1 MIKSNWILFVLIVAI
16 LLLGFFQFRSCSD
29 HTADKLQVDKT
40 VLAKKND
47 SLLSVVAEIF
57 RRDALLRQDYELD
70 TTIYKFKIDSLTKR
84 EQNARIQS
92 ATLEKELEQTI
103 SDLKDAVMGS
113 SSGSD
118 TGLLRQM
125 ETLKKQFSDYVN
137 QNEFGNQVNDA
148 TSTYY
153 NGHIA
158 YLDSVI
164 SEKNKTIDSL
174 KVNYY
179 AEADVVK
186 KLMADLDQAIAQ
198 LKKGKRTN
206 ILRTIGEAV
215 LVILLIAKK

>member
-1 MIKSNWILFVLIVAI
+1 MIKSNWILFVLIAAI

-29 HTADKLQVDKT
+29 HTVDILQVDKT

-103 SDLKDAVMGS
+103 SDLKDAVMNS

-137 QNEFGNQVNDA
+137 QNEFGNQVNDE
-148 TSTYY
+148 TNTYY
-153 NGHIA
+153 TGHIK

-164 SEKNKTIDSL
+164 SEKDKTIDSL

>member
-1 MIKSNWILFVLIVAI
+1 MIKSNWLLFVLIAAI
-16 LLLGFFQFRSCSD
+16 LLLGFFQFRSCRD
-29 HTADKLQVDKT
+29 HTADILQGDKT

-47 SLLSVVAEIF
+47 SLLNVVAEIF
-57 RRDALLRQDYELD
+57 RRDAILRQDYEAD

-103 SDLKDAVMGS
+103 SDLKDAVMNS

-125 ETLKKQFSDYVN
+125 EVLKKQFSDYVN

-153 NGHIA
+153 TGHIA

-164 SEKNKTIDSL
+164 SEKDKTIDSL

-179 AEADVVK
+179 AQQDVVK
-186 KLMADLDQAIAQ
+186 KLMTDLDQAIAQ